1 MRSFKIFLTKDPYGN
16 DPSQWAIPG
25 LSFLNFC
32 FFNTVDSKQMVYNFL
47 PTTGFEPWTSC
58 VEATTLSTK
67 SQPLTNCCLC
77 YLLFSSSTKPYLIF
91 TFCDLTFFFYSDFNC
106 SCLISFH
113 QALKNP
119 IREIFWLRHLRRS
132 GSIFKNFCWTPLRS
146 EYPTLGSGITWLE
159 RRDRRGF
166 RSRPEANCKLISSL
180 VFVRSSEKSFSFW
193 RKKVW
198 NYFCRIW
205 TKRRKRVS
213 KFPIKFWKRWKKFF
227 NKI

>member
-1 MRSFKIFLTKDPYGN
+1 MRPLFAEIISSSDSMNLKKKMRSFKIFLTKEPYGN

-91 TFCDLTFFFYSDFNC
+91 TFCDLTFFSIQT
-106 SCLISFH
+106 LIV
-113 QALKNP
+113 
-119 IREIFWLRHLRRS
+119 
-132 GSIFKNFCWTPLRS
+132 
-146 EYPTLGSGITWLE
+146 
-159 RRDRRGF
+159 
-166 RSRPEANCKLISSL
+166 L
-180 VFVRSSEKSFSFW
+180 V
-193 RKKVW
+193 
-198 NYFCRIW
+198 
-205 TKRRKRVS
+205 
-213 KFPIKFWKRWKKFF
+213 
-227 NKI
+227 